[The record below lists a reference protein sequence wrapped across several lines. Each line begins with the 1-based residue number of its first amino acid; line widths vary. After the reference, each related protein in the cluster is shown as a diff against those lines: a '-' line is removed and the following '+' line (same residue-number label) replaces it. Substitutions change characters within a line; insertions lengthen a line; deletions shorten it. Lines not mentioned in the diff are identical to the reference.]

1 MAAMPLTTEDKKF
14 LLALARKSIEYYL
27 ENWKIM
33 PEPESV
39 PEIFK
44 KKRGCIV
51 TLQKHG
57 ELRGCIGNIGPDL
70 SVYEAVIKNAHE
82 AAFQDPR
89 FPPVEKEELEE
100 LEIEISILSLP
111 KRLDYKDADDLLA
124 KLTHKDGVI
133 IEKDSLGATFLP
145 QVWEQLPD
153 KKNFLSQL
161 CRKADLPRDAW
172 QKGMKVYTYR
182 VLIIK

>member
-1 MAAMPLTTEDKKF
+1 MGLMPLTAEDKKF
-14 LLALARKSIEYYL
+14 LLDLARKSVEYYL

-33 PEPESV
+33 PLPEKL
-39 PEIFK
+39 PEIFR
-44 KKRGCIV
+44 KKRGCFV

-70 SVYEAVIKNAHE
+70 PLDEAVIKNAVS

-89 FPPVEKEELEE
+89 FPPLEKEELNEVK
-100 LEIEISILSLP
+100 IEISLLSLP
-111 KRLDYKDADDLLA
+111 KRLEYKDAEDLLS
-124 KLTHKDGVI
+124 KLSHKDGVI
-133 IEKDSLGATFLP
+133 IEKDKQGATFLP

-153 KKNFLSQL
+153 KKEFLKQL
-161 CRKADLPRDAW
+161 CRKAGLPRDAW
-172 QKGMKVYTYR
+172 QEGMTVYTYQ